1 LRLEALGE
9 EHRTMIIGV
18 TGFFAAGKD
27 TVADILMRR
36 GFKHVSLSDIIRSEI
51 RARGEELTIPRLTA
65 TGNALRT
72 EFGPSVLAER
82 ALDVLPAFGD
92 AVVTS
97 IRHSAEVQALRARPD
112 FVMLFVDAPI
122 RVRYE
127 RSLGRARD
135 GDPVSFEDFEAAER
149 SQMESNDPN
158 AQQLAACRDLAD
170 CVLQNDATLSDLEAR
185 IEEALRQAMR
195 EH

>member
-1 LRLEALGE
+1 
-9 EHRTMIIGV
+9 MIVGV

-27 TVADILMRR
+27 TVADILVRR
-36 GFKHVSLSDIIRSEI
+36 GFKHVSLSDIIRTEI

-82 ALDVLPAFGD
+82 ALGVLPALGD

-97 IRHSAEVQALRARPD
+97 IRHSAEVKALRARPD
-112 FVMLFVDAPI
+112 FTMLFVDAPI

-127 RSLGRARD
+127 RSLGRARG
-135 GDPVSFEDFEAAER
+135 GDPMSFEAFEAAEH
-149 SQMESNDPN
+149 SQMASDDPN
-158 AQQLAACRDLAD
+158 AQQLAACREMAD
-170 CVLQNDATLSDLEAR
+170 FVIENDAALSDIEAR
-185 IEEALRQAMR
+185 ISDALRQAMR
-195 EH
+195 KH